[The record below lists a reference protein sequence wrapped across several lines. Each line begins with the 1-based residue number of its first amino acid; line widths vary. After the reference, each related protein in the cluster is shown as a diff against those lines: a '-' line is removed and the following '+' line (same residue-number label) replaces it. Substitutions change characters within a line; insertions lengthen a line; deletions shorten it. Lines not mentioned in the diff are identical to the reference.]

1 MRILFERTGGLMGLK
16 SNLKID
22 LNELPAGQAL
32 TLRTLLDESNFF
44 SLPENPAAQSTP
56 DGFFYTITVESKT
69 FSHTIK
75 TSDSTAPEEL
85 QPLLQELS
93 LMARRRPGS

>member
-44 SLPENPAAQSTP
+44 SLPENPPTHSTP

-69 FSHTIK
+69 ISHTIK

-93 LMARRRPGS
+93 LMARRRPRS

>member
-44 SLPENPAAQSTP
+44 SLPENPPTQSTP
-56 DGFFYTITVESKT
+56 DGFFYTVTVESKT
-69 FSHTIK
+69 ISHTIK

-85 QPLLQELS
+85 QPLLHELS
-93 LMARRRPGS
+93 LMARRRPRS